1 MLFLEWGYIFY
12 NLCSRAQENNSQ
24 KINFDT
30 RSHKKYVENNI
41 RISESLFFDEQIST
55 QNFAITCDDTSH
67 QPFKA
72 EYH

>member
-30 RSHKKYVENNI
+30 RSQKKYVENNI
-41 RISESLFFDEQIST
+41 HISGMFGKFV
-55 QNFAITCDDTSH
+55 FR
-67 QPFKA
+67 
-72 EYH
+72 

>member
-1 MLFLEWGYIFY
+1 MQCTDYMDQELRITQDKKIMLFLEWGYIFY

-55 QNFAITCDDTSH
+55 
-67 QPFKA
+67 
-72 EYH
+72 

>member
-30 RSHKKYVENNI
+30 RSQKKYVENNI
-41 RISESLFFDEQIST
+41 RISGMFGKFVFRQTNQYLELC
-55 QNFAITCDDTSH
+55 N
-67 QPFKA
+67 
-72 EYH
+72 YL